1 MTIIYCFLFT
11 QMFTFELSKRIIS
24 YIKETEV
31 SKIEIVLPIL
41 SILLFFYQSD
51 EILAEFEPFQ
61 S

>member
-1 MTIIYCFLFT
+1 
-11 QMFTFELSKRIIS
+11 MFTFELFKLIIS

-41 SILLFFYQSD
+41 SILLFFYQSA

-61 S
+61 SSLS